1 MVDLAASETIVAEPL
16 AGTQTSP
23 DQQSTG
29 KSTSQ
34 LMVIPTDCRTVAG
47 IAVCCVPMAM
57 AVIPVALT
65 LARLRRRM
73 CGLVARQ
80 RQTIRDGHG
89 DSWRCRSTCGE
100 TNHTIWF
107 NAPVIVVN
115 QVGLK
120 GGMKD
125 LEVRK

>member
-23 DQQSTG
+23 GQQPIGESTAEP
-29 KSTSQ
+29 
-34 LMVIPTDCRTVAG
+34 MVIPPDCRTVAG
-47 IAVCCVPMAM
+47 IAAYCVPMAM
-57 AVIPVALT
+57 AVIPVALA
-65 LARLRRRM
+65 LARLRRRI

-80 RQTIRDGHG
+80 RQTTRDGRG

-100 TNHTIWF
+100 TNHAIWF
-107 NAPVIVVN
+107 NALVIVVN

-120 GGMKD
+120 A
-125 LEVRK
+125 E